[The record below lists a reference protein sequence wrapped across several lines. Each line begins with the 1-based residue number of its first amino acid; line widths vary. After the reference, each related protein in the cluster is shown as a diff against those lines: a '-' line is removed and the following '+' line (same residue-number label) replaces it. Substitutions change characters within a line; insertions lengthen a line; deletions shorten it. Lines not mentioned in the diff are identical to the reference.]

1 MALTQR
7 QLDLKSAAIQ
17 DSYQKLEEELMELVI
32 DRLKMKTQVELTK
45 DTTFQW
51 YLEKLDQLGML
62 NWDTINELVEQT
74 QSTTKKELSNL
85 ITKEGY
91 EVNTKENKKLANLMK
106 TPVKEWTN
114 LDLVLN
120 QYFDSQWL
128 EFDNHI
134 NQTLLTTNYQ
144 NNSIAKIYQQALN
157 DTVART
163 VSGLSTPQKSFK
175 RAIYEMVQNGIDV
188 SLKDKGGKTWSL
200 DSYVRTV
207 IKSTT
212 RTVFNDLRLERGINE
227 YGILTALMSHHAAAR
242 DACSHI
248 QGKYVLMVP
257 KAQAPAEYR
266 YLPSVYDYGWKTP
279 AGCNGI
285 NCNHRFYSQLPM
297 DDTGMSDPVSPE
309 VAQEN
314 AKLVAKQRRLERS
327 IRQSKKALK
336 AAELLD
342 DQGDIDY
349 FKNQIRQR
357 QAVLRQF
364 VDDNNNLLH
373 RDYSRE
379 SVMDVRMVKGNNDG
393 KQKPTTLAE
402 TVFGKTNMKAAVG
415 NDNYKVFTKSIETI
429 DNPKV
434 KQLIEIV
441 GDDFRFNSITNDRA
455 FVKGDNIQLT
465 HDSFKGSKTK
475 RPLEVVYH
483 ELGHAIDKIS
493 NKRTDIGLGY
503 ISTDTDYKLKSSI
516 NKDLL
521 NLANGVL
528 KETNGSNYITI
539 KNLKKLSIFDQSA
552 IVRKYKKLAE
562 ENPMKYGPLSD
573 MMESTG
579 AFIEYPLGSGHGKAY
594 WKKYGMQEKEFFAH
608 MTSSVANSDTKDM
621 LYELFPN
628 AAKAWEK
635 MLDDMIERMT

>member
-91 EVNTKENKKLANLMK
+91 EVNTKENKKMANLMK

-144 NNSIAKIYQQALN
+144 NNSVAKMYQQALN

-163 VSGLSTPQKSFK
+163 ISGLSTPQKSFK

-227 YGILTALMSHHAAAR
+227 YGIVTALMSHHAAAR

-266 YLPSVYDYGWKTP
+266 HLQSVWDYGWKTP
-279 AGCNGI
+279 SGCNGI

-336 AAELLD
+336 AAELLE

-364 VDDNNNLLH
+364 VDDNDKLLH

-379 SVMDVRMVKGNNDG
+379 SVINVRPVKSKSDS
-393 KQKPTTLAE
+393 KQQLTLAE
-402 TVFGKTNMKAAVG
+402 TVLGKTDMRSSVG
-415 NDNYKVFTKSIETI
+415 DDNYKAFSKSIETI

-434 KQLIEIV
+434 KQFIEIV

-465 HDSFKGSKTK
+465 HDTFKGTKMK
-475 RPLEVVYH
+475 RPLEGVYH

-493 NKRTDIGLGY
+493 SKRTDIGLGY
-503 ISTDTDYKLKSSI
+503 ISTDIDYKLKSSI

-521 NLANGVL
+521 NLANDVL
-528 KETNGSNYITI
+528 KEANGSNYTKI

-594 WKKYGMQEKEFFAH
+594 WKKYGKQEKEFFAH
-608 MTSSVANSDTKDM
+608 MTSSVANPDTKDM

-628 AAKAWEK
+628 AAKAWES

>member
-1 MALTQR
+1 MAITQR
-7 QLDLKSAAIQ
+7 QLDIKTAAIQ
-17 DSYQKLEEELMELVI
+17 DAYAALEEELMKLVV
-32 DRLKMKTQVELTK
+32 DRLKIKTNTELSQ
-45 DTTFQW
+45 DSVFQW

-62 NWDTINELVEQT
+62 NWDTINELVEET
-74 QSTTKKELSNL
+74 KSITKKELNEL
-85 ITKEGY
+85 IVKEGY
-91 EVNTKENKKLANLMK
+91 EDNLKENKKLANLAK
-106 TPVKEWTN
+106 TPIKEWTN
-114 LDLVLN
+114 LDQILN
-120 QYFDSQWL
+120 QLFDSQWL
-128 EFDNHI
+128 DFENHI
-134 NQTLLTTNYQ
+134 NQTLLSTNYQ
-144 NNSIAKIYQQALN
+144 VNSIARIYQQVLN

-163 VSGLSTPQKSFK
+163 IGGLSTPQKSFK

-188 SLKDKGGKTWSL
+188 SLKDKGSKTWSL

-227 YGILTALMSHHAAAR
+227 YGIVTALMSHHAAAR
-242 DACSHI
+242 DACSQI

-266 YLPSVYDYGWKTP
+266 HLQSVWDFGWKTP
-279 AGCNGI
+279 SGCNGI

-364 VDDNNNLLH
+364 VDDNDKLLH

-379 SVMDVRMVKGNNDG
+379 AVIDVRTVKGKG
-393 KQKPTTLAE
+393 ESKQKSTVAE
-402 TVFGKTNMKAAVG
+402 TVLGKTDMKAAVG
-415 NDNYKVFTKSIETI
+415 DDNYKAFTKSIATI
-429 DNPKV
+429 NNTKV

-441 GDDFRFNSITNDRA
+441 GDDFRFNSISNDRA

-465 HDSFKGSKTK
+465 HDSFKGTKTK

-579 AFIEYPLGSGHGKAY
+579 VFIEYPLGSGHGKAY